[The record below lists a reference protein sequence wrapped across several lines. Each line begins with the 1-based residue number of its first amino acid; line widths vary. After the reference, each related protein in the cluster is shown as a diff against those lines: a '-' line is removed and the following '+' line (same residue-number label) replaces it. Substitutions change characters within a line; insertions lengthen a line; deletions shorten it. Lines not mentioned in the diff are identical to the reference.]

1 MRTGAV
7 RDFDGVRQFN
17 AEVEG
22 ARRGGSPAR
31 FIRMLRQVTGLF
43 LSDAARL
50 NEHQIG
56 IFNEVMV
63 LWVERVET
71 RTLAQ
76 LSMTL
81 ADLPSARRKQL
92 VVLPAT
98 RRQVS
103 PLRFRAIQS
112 HFPKWT

>member
-1 MRTGAV
+1 MASA
-7 RDFDGVRQFN
+7 DFI

-22 ARRGGSPAR
+22 AVRGGSPAR
-31 FIRMLRQVTGLF
+31 FIQMLRQVTGLF

-81 ADLPSARRKQL
+81 ADLPSARRKQR

-98 RRQVS
+98 RRQAS
-103 PLRFRAIQS
+103 PLRFCAIRS
-112 HFPKWT
+112 LFPKWT

>member
-1 MRTGAV
+1 MTRFLLVHGA
-7 RDFDGVRQFN
+7 FG
-17 AEVEG
+17 G
-22 ARRGGSPAR
+22 AWCWGP
-31 FIRMLRQVTGLF
+31 I
-43 LSDAARL
+43 AARL

-81 ADLPSARRKQL
+81 ADLPSARRKQR

>member
-1 MRTGAV
+1 MASA
-7 RDFDGVRQFN
+7 DFI
-17 AEVEG
+17 AKVEG
-22 ARRGGSPAR
+22 AVRGGSPAR
-31 FIRMLRQVTGLF
+31 FIQMLRQVTGLF

-71 RTLAQ
+71 RTLA
-76 LSMTL
+76 
-81 ADLPSARRKQL
+81 DLPSARRKQR

>member
-1 MRTGAV
+1 MASA
-7 RDFDGVRQFN
+7 DFI

-22 ARRGGSPAR
+22 AVRGGSPAR
-31 FIRMLRQVTGLF
+31 FIQMLRQVTGLF

-76 LSMTL
+76 LSI
-81 ADLPSARRKQL
+81 DSRRSAISPKE
-92 VVLPAT
+92 AT
-98 RRQVS
+98 RRLACHEEASVATPVPRNPES
-103 PLRFRAIQS
+103 LSEVDLIEIAND
-112 HFPKWT
+112 

>member
-7 RDFDGVRQFN
+7 RAFDGVRRFDCRSGGGPPRRL
-17 AEVEG
+17 AG
-22 ARRGGSPAR
+22 AQT
-31 FIRMLRQVTGLF
+31 LRQATGLF

-56 IFNEVMV
+56 IFDEVMV

-81 ADLPSARRKQL
+81 ADLPSARRKQR